1 MLRYCPIR
9 FAAGYHLGQWRIPA
23 HKELAYETDL
33 RVPFIV
39 RGPGVR
45 QNAATQA
52 IGLNVDV
59 AVTLADFGRP
69 ELRVPVVI
77 CHTIRLDLT
86 QQSRNLIERVVQ
98 FDHCM
103 LSVLSLT
110 GHYTPPKEAMVDG
123 LSLKMLLLSGT
134 DDGEASW
141 PRTQFLFEHEGGDIK
156 PFVGANADHCKLSWL
171 KPDGGAPSNPTVPGT
186 CICFA
191 PSPSSAA
198 RTRNCC
204 QFSSVDE
211 RNNTSNA

>member
-1 MLRYCPIR
+1 
-9 FAAGYHLGQWRIPA
+9 
-23 HKELAYETDL
+23 
-33 RVPFIV
+33 
-39 RGPGVR
+39 
-45 QNAATQA
+45 
-52 IGLNVDV
+52 
-59 AVTLADFGRP
+59 
-69 ELRVPVVI
+69 
-77 CHTIRLDLT
+77 LDLT

-134 DDGEASW
+134 DDGEATW